1 MANGDSSG
9 IFSPAKIIFS
19 CIGVS
24 IGIVTIGL
32 TLVSSRMDDQGIEI
46 AELRQEL
53 KERTDERYR
62 LSDATRDFRLVEYRF
77 ERNEK
82 NIDKCIDFIENH
94 KNSTGMVMAND

>member
-1 MANGDSSG
+1 MANGDS
-9 IFSPAKIIFS
+9 IFSPAKIILA
-19 CIGVS
+19 CAGLS

-32 TLVSSRMDDQGIEI
+32 TLISSRMDEHSDELSK
-46 AELRQEL
+46 LRQEI
-53 KERTDERYR
+53 ESRTDQRYR
-62 LSDATRDFRLVEYRF
+62 QSDATRDFRLVEYRF